1 MLVKFILSI
10 VLDFA
15 RSTIDNNSHTL
26 CILSLF
32 ALTVLKSRLK
42 QSIVLVLPYRVFKRY
57 NTSLS
62 YPHFAK
68 FTAYRVYAIEMRN
81 AKLVKAF
88 NKRFARS
95 EITFCFI
102 LFLFLFFI
110 FLVDTR
116 IVATG
121 CGNNTGQPRCGCI
134 CLWLLCQLC

>member
-1 MLVKFILSI
+1 
-10 VLDFA
+10 
-15 RSTIDNNSHTL
+15 
-26 CILSLF
+26 
-32 ALTVLKSRLK
+32 
-42 QSIVLVLPYRVFKRY
+42 
-57 NTSLS
+57 
-62 YPHFAK
+62 
-68 FTAYRVYAIEMRN
+68 MRN

-121 CGNNTGQPRCGCI
+121 CGNNTGQPRCGFI